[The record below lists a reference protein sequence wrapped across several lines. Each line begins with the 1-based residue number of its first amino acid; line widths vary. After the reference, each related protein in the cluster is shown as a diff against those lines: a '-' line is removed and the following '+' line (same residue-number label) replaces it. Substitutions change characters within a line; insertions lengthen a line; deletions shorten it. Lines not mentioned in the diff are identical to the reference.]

1 MLISLYNLDKI
12 PNPFIKQKYVSYTTS
27 NSEEV
32 SLKCWLGTVGTPQ
45 KDWGVGVDHENGQE

>member
-12 PNPFIKQKYVSYTTS
+12 PNSFIKKKYVSYTTS

-45 KDWGVGVDHENGQE
+45 KDWGVGVDHENG

>member
-12 PNPFIKQKYVSYTTS
+12 PNSFIKKKYVSYTTS

-32 SLKCWLGTVGTPQ
+32 SLKC
-45 KDWGVGVDHENGQE
+45 